1 MNIILGIIIIIATVY
16 FLVKQYD
23 TRMVLIAAG
32 LLMAGIAMEPL
43 TVLDGFAKRM
53 TTGSLIQAICSVM
66 GFAYVMKETKCD
78 QHLIRLV
85 AQALS
90 KASFFLIPGATLATF
105 AINTALPSAAG
116 TAAAVGSIFI
126 PLLISAGIHPAVS
139 AAAVFAG
146 TFGSMLNPGL
156 SHNPFIAKL
165 AGIDVMSVI
174 GVHASADITAGIIGA
189 VSLTLVAFYLKE
201 HKGYVPEKADVK
213 DAIEKVNPLFAI
225 VPVIPVTIL
234 VLGASGLVPV
244 LKMGVAQAM
253 IIGCLIGLALTR
265 TSPTKVTVGFFDG
278 MGSAYGNIMGIIIAA
293 AVFVGGMKAIGL
305 VSAFIDL
312 LTTTPSIAKI
322 GGTFGPFILGL
333 ISGSGDAAAFAF
345 NEAVTPHAAQ
355 FGMEITSMGSIAA
368 LAGALGRTMSP
379 LAGAAIVC
387 ASIAKVNPIELAKRN
402 ALGMCIAVI
411 VTYLIM

>member
-1 MNIILGIIIIIATVY
+1 MNIVLGIIIILVTVY

-43 TVLDGFAKRM
+43 AVLDGFAKRM

-66 GFAYVMKETKCD
+66 GFAFVMKATKCD
-78 QHLIRLV
+78 QHLIQLV
-85 AQALS
+85 AKGLA
-90 KASFFLIPGATLATF
+90 KVRFFLIPGVTLATF

-116 TAAAVGSIFI
+116 TAAAVGAIFI
-126 PLLISAGIHPAVS
+126 PLLISTGVHPAL
-139 AAAVFAG
+139 AATAVLAG
-146 TFGSMLNPGL
+146 TFGSMMNPGL

-165 AGIDVMSVI
+165 AGVNVMDVI
-174 GVHASADITAGIIGA
+174 AVHAKADLIAGIIA
-189 VSLTLVAFYLKE
+189 AICLTLVAIYLKE
-201 HKGYVPEKADVK
+201 HKGYVPETTDNEPL
-213 DAIEKVNPLFAI
+213 IEKTNILYAI

-253 IIGCLIGLALTR
+253 IIGCLLGLALTR
-265 TSPTKVTVGFFDG
+265 TSPTKVTISFFDG

-293 AVFVGGMKAIGL
+293 AVFVGGMKSIGL
-305 VSAFIDL
+305 VSAFIGV

-333 ISGSGDAAAFAF
+333 VSGSGDAAAFAF

-355 FGMEITSMGSIAA
+355 FGMEVINMGSIAA

-387 ASIAKVNPIELAKRN
+387 ASIARVNPMELAKRN
-402 ALGMCIAVI
+402 AFGMCVAV
-411 VTYLIM
+411 VVMYFIM